1 MSVARESELELKLE
15 FTSEELQRV
24 RAHPALGSLAVGEP
38 VTRTLRAIY
47 FDTPDYRLR
56 SLGISFQLRSEGDR
70 WVQAVAADPGRT
82 NGRRSNG
89 GPKPGASKP
98 GASQDTL
105 ERPQPDLSIIADR
118 RIRRRIEKAVS
129 RSVLEPVFET
139 VVQRTTRHLHAT
151 EGELELA
158 LEDGVVR
165 AGGSENSLCE
175 AELEL
180 KSGSP
185 ECLLRTAAQLF
196 AAAPV
201 RLAKGS
207 QAERGYS
214 LALGGANGRV
224 EPQRAEPPQLEA
236 AHTCAQAFAQIVQ
249 SAAAQ
254 IAANRAAVLETE
266 DPDGAHQLRIGL
278 RRLRSA
284 LCAFRPL
291 SDTPASR
298 ELEGHARL
306 LARSVGELR
315 DADVLIEE
323 IYAPVAGT
331 MRGHPGL
338 PRLREALL
346 AHRSRMRERVR
357 TELRGQQWSVLQLY
371 LALWPRTIEDAETL
385 SMPVAK
391 FARSALKKR
400 WRKVATS
407 GERLDDL
414 TVEQRHAMRKALKT
428 LRYTAEFF
436 TSLYPKRAAHQFVK
450 EIRGLQEVFGYLND
464 VVAAERL
471 NAICHEGCGDSP
483 QAQRAAGYVLGWHN
497 AQAAHAWK
505 DAHRG
510 WQKLD
515 ALPRFWA

>member
-15 FTSEELQRV
+15 LTREELQRV
-24 RAHPALGSLAVGEP
+24 RAHPDLGSLAVGEP
-38 VTRTLRAIY
+38 VTRTLRSIY

-56 SLGISFQLRSEGDR
+56 DLGISFRLRSEGDR
-70 WVQAVAADPGRT
+70 WLQTVEAGAARANATSTPSEAAGT
-82 NGRRSNG
+82 V
-89 GPKPGASKP
+89 
-98 GASQDTL
+98 
-105 ERPQPDLSIIADR
+105 ERPEPDLRIIADR
-118 RIRRRIEKAVS
+118 RMRRRIEKAVE
-129 RSVLEPVFET
+129 RSILEPVFET
-139 VVQRTTRHLHAT
+139 VVQRTTRHLHAA

-158 LEDGVVR
+158 LEDGIVR
-165 AGGSENSLCE
+165 AGGTENSLCE

-185 ECLLRTAAQLF
+185 QCLLQTAARLF

-214 LALGGANGRV
+214 LALGKANGRV
-224 EPQRAEPPQLEA
+224 EPQRAEAPQLGA
-236 AHTCAQAFAQIVQ
+236 DRTCAQAFALLVQ

-254 IAANRAAVLETE
+254 IAANRVAVLETD
-266 DPDGAHQLRIGL
+266 DPDAAHQLRIGL

-298 ELEGHARL
+298 ELEGHARV

-346 AHRSRMRERVR
+346 AHRDRMRQHARS
-357 TELRGQQWSVLQLY
+357 ELCGPQWSVLQLY
-371 LALWPRTIEDAETL
+371 LALWPRTIEDGDKL
-385 SMPVAK
+385 STPVAK

-400 WRKVATS
+400 WRKVADS

-436 TSLYPKRAAHQFVK
+436 ASLYPEHATRQFIKQV
-450 EIRGLQEVFGYLND
+450 RSLQEVFGYLND

-471 NAICHEGCGDSP
+471 NAICHEGCGDSRE
-483 QAQRAAGYVLGWHN
+483 AQRAAGYVLGWHN

-505 DAHRG
+505 DAHKG